1 MSLRCCWR
9 AAIIT
14 LGGAAR
20 LNTASRNTSPA
31 RARNGLCSKSR
42 SKCWHALLV
51 TRGSK
56 ISSIAHEQIRLGA
69 GEGWSLVPAGS
80 RRAARRSD
88 AGDGSPEAS
97 TRSVQR
103 ACCAGRRGVLR
114 LAGHGSGRRACTSP
128 AWRARGAG
136 RARDDRDHAR
146 QSRWRP
152 LRLARRSTEHAGGA
166 RMHQARLQ
174 MHLRGYATR
183 SHRAHLRVAAGSGT
197 CTLTESE
204 VARNRAPMTKLSGV
218 RHGKREF

>member
-1 MSLRCCWR
+1 M
-9 AAIIT
+9 
-14 LGGAAR
+14 
-20 LNTASRNTSPA
+20 
-31 RARNGLCSKSR
+31 
-42 SKCWHALLV
+42 
-51 TRGSK
+51 
-56 ISSIAHEQIRLGA
+56 
-69 GEGWSLVPAGS
+69 VPAGS

-146 QSRWRP
+146 QSRWRT
-152 LRLARRSTEHAGGA
+152 LRLARRGTEHAGDA
-166 RMHQARLQ
+166 KMHQSRLQ

-183 SHRAHLRVAAGSGT
+183 SHRAHLRVATGYGT
-197 CTLTESE
+197 CALTERRCMESGLWPTAMNYDKTQRRE
-204 VARNRAPMTKLSGV
+204 TWQTRVKTYLLALSPMHALPLRTHGRDGCRNLGAAAWSFAGGTSRTRTFAG
-218 RHGKREF
+218 

>member
-1 MSLRCCWR
+1 M
-9 AAIIT
+9 
-14 LGGAAR
+14 
-20 LNTASRNTSPA
+20 
-31 RARNGLCSKSR
+31 
-42 SKCWHALLV
+42 
-51 TRGSK
+51 
-56 ISSIAHEQIRLGA
+56 
-69 GEGWSLVPAGS
+69 VPAGS

-183 SHRAHLRVAAGSGT
+183 SHRAHLRVATGYGT
-197 CTLTESE
+197 CALTERRCME
-204 VARNRAPMTKLSGV
+204 SGLWPTAMNYDKTQRRETWQTRV
-218 RHGKREF
+218 RSLLAGALASP

>member
-1 MSLRCCWR
+1 M
-9 AAIIT
+9 
-14 LGGAAR
+14 
-20 LNTASRNTSPA
+20 
-31 RARNGLCSKSR
+31 
-42 SKCWHALLV
+42 
-51 TRGSK
+51 
-56 ISSIAHEQIRLGA
+56 
-69 GEGWSLVPAGS
+69 VPAGS

-174 MHLRGYATR
+174 MHLRGYAAR

-197 CTLTESE
+197 FALHGIGSNWPTVMSDEK
-204 VARNRAPMTKLSGV
+204 NRRET
-218 RHGKREF
+218 RHFAKMLFLCLLCFQAYHRKCLEAVHSQKTVL